1 MPRRSRRSRQTHK
14 GTTVLFKAGRVPATV
29 DEMFSRVF
37 WRSPLLASEAKVFCE
52 ELVSR
57 GSSGMSVSEWKSWV
71 GRRRITVGQF
81 YNMIRGLVGAGIV
94 EKREGS
100 WHISTGFLR
109 ELEQFIIIYT
119 AFTSFKHRLG

>member
-1 MPRRSRRSRQTHK
+1 MPRRGKGIKRASK
-14 GTTVLFKAGRVPATV
+14 GTTILFKAGKVPATV
-29 DEMFSRVF
+29 DEMFSRIF
-37 WRSPLLASEAKVFCE
+37 WRSPLLASEARIFCE

-57 GSSGMSVSEWKSWV
+57 ESSGMSVNEWRNWITK
-71 GRRRITVGQF
+71 RRITVGQF

-119 AFTSFKHRLG
+119 SFTNFKHRLS

>member
-1 MPRRSRRSRQTHK
+1 MPRRGRIERGKR
-14 GTTVLFKAGRVPATV
+14 GTTILFKAGRVPATV

-37 WRSPLLASEAKVFCE
+37 WRSPLLASEAKAFCE

-57 GSSGMSVSEWKSWV
+57 GSSGISTKEWKTWV
-71 GRRRITVGQF
+71 RKRRITVGQF
-81 YNMIRGLVGAGIV
+81 YNMVRGLVGAGII

-100 WHISTGFLR
+100 WHISAGFLR

-119 AFTSFKHRLG
+119 SLTNFKHRLS

>member
-1 MPRRSRRSRQTHK
+1 MPRRKKVKPEHK
-14 GTTVLFKAGRVPATV
+14 STTILFKAGRVPATV

-57 GSSGMSVSEWKSWV
+57 EPSGISVGEWRSWV
-71 GRRRITVGQF
+71 GKRKITVGQF

-109 ELEQFIIIYT
+109 ELEQFIIVYT
-119 AFTSFKHRLG
+119 SLTNFEHRLG

>member
-1 MPRRSRRSRQTHK
+1 MPRRGRVREERK

-29 DEMFSRVF
+29 DEMFSRIF

-57 GSSGMSVSEWKSWV
+57 EPSGISTKEWKNWIKK
-71 GRRRITVGQF
+71 RRITVGQF
-81 YNMIRGLVGAGIV
+81 YNMIRGLVGAGVI

-119 AFTSFKHRLG
+119 SLTNFKHRLS

>member
-1 MPRRSRRSRQTHK
+1 MPRRGKIGRERR
-14 GTTVLFKAGRVPATV
+14 GTTILFKAGRVPATV
-29 DEMFSRVF
+29 DELFSRIF

-52 ELVSR
+52 ELVAR
-57 GSSGMSVSEWKSWV
+57 EPSGINTREWRVWV
-71 GRRRITVGQF
+71 KKRRITVGQF
-81 YNMIRGLVGAGIV
+81 YNMMRGLVGAGIV

-119 AFTSFKHRLG
+119 SLTNFKHRLS

>member
-1 MPRRSRRSRQTHK
+1 MPRRGKIGRERR
-14 GTTVLFKAGRVPATV
+14 GTTILFKAGRVPATV
-29 DEMFSRVF
+29 DELFSRIF

-52 ELVSR
+52 ELVAR
-57 GSSGMSVSEWKSWV
+57 EPSGISTREWRIWV
-71 GRRRITVGQF
+71 KKRRITVGQF
-81 YNMIRGLVGAGIV
+81 YNMMRGLMGAGIV

-119 AFTSFKHRLG
+119 SLTNFKHRLS

>member
-1 MPRRSRRSRQTHK
+1 MPRRGRVGKERK
-14 GTTVLFKAGRVPATV
+14 GTTILFKAGRVPATV

-57 GSSGMSVSEWKSWV
+57 GSSGISTKEWKIWI
-71 GRRRITVGQF
+71 RKRKITVGQF

-119 AFTSFKHRLG
+119 SLTNFKHRLS